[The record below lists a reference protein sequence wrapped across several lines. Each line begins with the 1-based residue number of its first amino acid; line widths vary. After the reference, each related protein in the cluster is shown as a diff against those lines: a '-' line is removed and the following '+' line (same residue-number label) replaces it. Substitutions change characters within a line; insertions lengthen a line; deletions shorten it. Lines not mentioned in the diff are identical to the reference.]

1 MHTLKTSLT
10 RRDLLGAAA
19 GAAGTVAVA
28 ACAGNQ
34 ANAAEATP
42 AVPGTRYTTY
52 ANVDEIGIVHDA
64 AATEEAD
71 VVIAGTGIG
80 GLICAMIVAE
90 QAPDA
95 KVLVAEARG
104 FCGGGTNFAEQNDLP
119 AASLEWEDALREGDA
134 TAADS
139 HYIKDGRL
147 YAEKAHEQGENTAW
161 MYLKH
166 QLVFTSD
173 VVPFYEGGNGSKT
186 IQRLLDEIANDDAYA
201 NIEVRLNTRATA
213 LLLEDEYTCTG
224 VQVKDQNGGDYTN
237 VNAKAVVLFTGGMS
251 NNLDLLK
258 YYTNQ
263 DVEKLECEDQGH
275 FGDGMLMAEQTA
287 HGLCKTIAL
296 SSMMGYVPGLAYT
309 SNLNAGVAQNPTCC
323 FVNQY
328 GTRFTRED
336 VEHIDSGDIS
346 YFVHYSKLI
355 EGQGKV
361 FSIVGQN
368 LLNYIGAGS
377 VKHKGGFYG
386 PSNDPEWTPEAEL
399 AENGSNENIFK
410 ADTLEELAELI
421 GVPAENLV
429 ETVNRYDADCAAG
442 ADTLFEKDPAF
453 MVALGEGP
461 YYAFRLK
468 SFLVNTNNGIRVNY
482 KCQVVDPSYE
492 PIAGLYAGGIAISGF
507 NDDVY
512 HTGLCQ
518 NVSIWS
524 GSKAARTIVEENLGG
539 TVAEDWFGSK
549 PYTEDCADE
558 LVREDWRKLNFD
570 LNTIRE

>member
-1 MHTLKTSLT
+1 M
-10 RRDLLGAAA
+10 LGATAGIAGVAAA
-19 GAAGTVAVA
+19 GNLLNRA
-28 ACAGNQ
+28 Q
-34 ANAAEATP
+34 AAEAT
-42 AVPGTRYTTY
+42 VPGTRYTTY
-52 ANVDEIGIVHDA
+52 ANVDEIGIVHEA
-64 AATEEAD
+64 SAEEDAD
-71 VVIAGTGIG
+71 VVVAGTGIG

-90 QAPDA
+90 QAPEA
-95 KVLVAEARG
+95 KVLVVEARS

-119 AASLEWEDALREGDA
+119 AASLSWEDALREGDV
-134 TAADS
+134 TAAES

-147 YAEKAHEQGENTAW
+147 YAEKAYEQGLNTAW

-166 QLVFTSD
+166 QLVFSSD

-186 IQRLLDEIANDDAYA
+186 IQRLLDKIDGDATYA
-201 NIEVRLNTRATA
+201 NVEVRCDTRATA
-213 LLLEDEYTCTG
+213 LLLEDERTCTG
-224 VQVKDQNGGDYTN
+224 IQLKDQNSGAYTN

-275 FGDGMLMAEQTA
+275 FGDGMIMAEQTA

-328 GTRFTRED
+328 GMRFTRED

-368 LLNYIGAGS
+368 LMDYIGSGS

-386 PSNDPEWTPEAEL
+386 PSNDPDWTPEAEL
-399 AENGSNENIFK
+399 AENASNENIYK
-410 ADTLEELAELI
+410 ADTLEELANLI
-421 GVPAENLV
+421 GVPADTLV
-429 ETVNRYDADCAAG
+429 ETVERYNADAEAG
-442 ADTLFEKDPAF
+442 TGDTLFQKEADW
-453 MVALGEGP
+453 MVPLGEGP

-482 KCQVVDPSYE
+482 KCQVVDPAYE
-492 PIAGLYAGGIAISGF
+492 PIQGLYAGGIAISGF

-524 GSKAARTIVEENLGG
+524 GSKAARTIVEENPGG
-539 TVAEDWFGSK
+539 TVADDWYGEK
-549 PYTEDCADE
+549 PYTDDCNDE
-558 LVREDWRKLNFD
+558 LVREEWRKFNFD
-570 LNTIRE
+570 LNTIKE